1 MCLGCLERDF
11 GLYPSIFRRSL
22 WWMPECQWEVSMVE
36 RAEISQVL
44 AQMRQMQAQ
53 MQRGVQEASP
63 MRIDAQQFVQPQQ
76 PVAGFGELFS
86 KAIDGVNATQKQ
98 ANDLREG
105 YEVGAPGVSLTQ
117 VMVAAEKS
125 SVAFDAMVQVR
136 NKLVESY
143 KEIMSMPV

>member
-1 MCLGCLERDF
+1 
-11 GLYPSIFRRSL
+11 
-22 WWMPECQWEVSMVE
+22 MVE

-44 AQMRQMQAQ
+44 AQMRQMQSQ
-53 MQRGVQEASP
+53 MQRSVQEASP
-63 MRIDAQQFVQPQQ
+63 MRIDAQQFAQPQQ

-98 ANDLREG
+98 ANDLRES
-105 YEVGAPGVSLTQ
+105 YEVGTAGVSLTQ